1 MRIILY
7 ICLDDEIF
15 WVNRDSHEVVKF
27 STAGRVLLRIGT
39 REIPS
44 LHGPFNHPADIVNL
58 GSHQLQ
64 NRASDTDGLV
74 HRLAEPYG
82 AEPL

>member
-15 WVNRDSHEVVKF
+15 WVDRDSHDVVKF
-27 STAGRVLLRIGT
+27 SIEGRVLLRIGT

-44 LHGPFNHPADIVNL
+44 LQV
-58 GSHQLQ
+58 
-64 NRASDTDGLV
+64 
-74 HRLAEPYG
+74 
-82 AEPL
+82 PLTISQT